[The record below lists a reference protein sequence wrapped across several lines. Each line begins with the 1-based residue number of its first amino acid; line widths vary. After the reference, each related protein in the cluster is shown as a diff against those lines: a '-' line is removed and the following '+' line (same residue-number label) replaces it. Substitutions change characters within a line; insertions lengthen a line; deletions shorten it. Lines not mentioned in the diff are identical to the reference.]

1 VAVKSQ
7 LSARFNTYKVVEGWS
22 FASLYRHILFDLLA
36 LWPSFCAMLEFS
48 DSSAKLVGP
57 AGSIL
62 VPDDDEITRKLA
74 MLFEGQC
81 EGLGPTEAARRYG
94 YSKQRFFQLLE
105 QFGTHG
111 ALGLQ
116 SKLRGPK
123 TNYRRT
129 GELERQIIRHRFLDP
144 DASAEVIAQRLQ
156 QASHAISIR
165 SVERVISDYG
175 LQKKTLRLLP

>member
-1 VAVKSQ
+1 LPCSLKAN
-7 LSARFNTYKVVEGWS
+7 AR
-22 FASLYRHILFDLLA
+22 D
-36 LWPSFCAMLEFS
+36 S
-48 DSSAKLVGP
+48 DRLRRP
-57 AGSIL
+57 ADT
-62 VPDDDEITRKLA
+62 V
-74 MLFEGQC
+74 
-81 EGLGPTEAARRYG
+81 

-144 DASAEVIAQRLQ
+144 DASAQVIAQRLQ
-156 QASHAISIR
+156 QAGHAISIR

-175 LQKKTLRLLP
+175 LQKKLYACCPKPAPQFIQTQRTRRKERTEPCDPASLKKARSPISVSFECDCLLV